1 MGVAGAA
8 LATVLSNLL
17 SVAYYVRYFLRKSAC
32 LSVSPRLLSPDGYIC
47 KSILL
52 IGVPAFINN
61 ILITVAQILLNNH
74 AAAYGDDV
82 VAALG
87 IVSRTT
93 SLPVLLLIGLAQG
106 VQPLIAY
113 NYAAGN
119 RKRLTGTMKLTALSG
134 TALALLLAVLLYAL
148 AGPVVSAF
156 LDKAEVVRLG
166 VRFLRVNVC
175 SVPFLAS
182 LFLLMN
188 VFQGMGKALP
198 SLILSICRQGVIFLP
213 LLLLG
218 DIYYGLNG
226 IVWAQPAADILS
238 TFIAALMFLLLYR
251 AQKHAAQAE
260 QPLRMAGPSDPSG
273 QDSPS

>member
-1 MGVAGAA
+1 
-8 LATVLSNLL
+8 
-17 SVAYYVRYFLRKSAC
+17 
-32 LSVSPRLLSPDGYIC
+32 
-47 KSILL
+47 
-52 IGVPAFINN
+52 
-61 ILITVAQILLNNH
+61 
-74 AAAYGDDV
+74 
-82 VAALG
+82 
-87 IVSRTT
+87 
-93 SLPVLLLIGLAQG
+93 
-106 VQPLIAY
+106 
-113 NYAAGN
+113 
-119 RKRLTGTMKLTALSG
+119 MKLTALSG